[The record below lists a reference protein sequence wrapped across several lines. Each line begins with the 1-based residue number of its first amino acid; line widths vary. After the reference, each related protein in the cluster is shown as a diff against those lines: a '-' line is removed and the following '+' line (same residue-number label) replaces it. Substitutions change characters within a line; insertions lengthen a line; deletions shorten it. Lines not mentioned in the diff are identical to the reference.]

1 MSRPTP
7 TYPATASKQ
16 HDHLVSGWRL
26 LLAIALMLV
35 LGAGAGILTWWIV
48 QTISPSW
55 TTTVDFVVLV
65 VAEVYAAVLGALLL
79 AFGGVTG
86 VRDRL
91 GFRFT
96 SGRDL
101 LQAVGLNI
109 VALLAALLFY
119 VLFTPICG
127 SPLTIAIPVLK
138 SVTDVTRLPHADLLT
153 LALIFGR
160 VFVLVPLAEELFFR
174 GALYGWLRR
183 YLPALPTILLTAVL
197 FGFEHT
203 AWGVPMPRLFFLVPL
218 TVVYGIAVG
227 WVRERTGSTLNT
239 AVMHVVVDAALLIVA
254 SLLILG

>member
-1 MSRPTP
+1 MNLPTP
-7 TYPATASKQ
+7 SYPATASKP

-35 LGAGAGILTWWIV
+35 LGASVGLVTWAIA
-48 QTISPSW
+48 QAIAPSW
-55 TTTVDFVVLV
+55 IDTADFVVLV

-79 AFGGVTG
+79 AFGGVAG
-86 VRDRL
+86 MRDRL

-109 VALLAALLFY
+109 VALLAAILLY
-119 VLFTPICG
+119 ALFTPLFG
-127 SPLTIAIPVLK
+127 SPLSIAIPVLQA
-138 SVTDVTRLPHADLLT
+138 VTDVTRLPHADLLT

-183 YLPALPTILLTAVL
+183 YLPALPTILLTAIL
-197 FGFEHT
+197 FGFEHV
-203 AWGVPMPRLFFLVPL
+203 AWGVPKPRLFFLVPL
-218 TVVYGIAVG
+218 AFVYGIATG

-239 AVMHVVVDAALLIVA
+239 AVMHVMVDAALLIVA
-254 SLLILG
+254 SLLILT